1 MKTRFLKPV
10 LLAAAAS
17 LALAACATSTPYQPV
32 GTGGVR
38 GGYAEQRLENDRFRV
53 SFAGNS
59 VTSREQVEMSLLLRS
74 AELTKQNGFDW
85 FATVN
90 RATDRD
96 TRYQT
101 LGGVGPY
108 SDPFYGSRYGGY
120 WGPSWRFYGNGGWSP
135 WGSPW
140 GRGWG
145 PGFDDWDVRQIDR
158 YEASSEIVM
167 GRGAK
172 PAGDPNAF
180 DAGEVI
186 ANLGPRVTRAG
197 S

>member
-17 LALAACATSTPYQPV
+17 LALAACATSTPTNPSEPAARAAAMPSS
-32 GTGGVR
+32 GWR
-38 GGYAEQRLENDRFRV
+38 SDRYRV

-59 VTSREQVEMSLLLRS
+59 VTSREQVEMGLLLRS

-96 TRYQT
+96 TRYQN
-101 LGGVGPY
+101 LSGPY
-108 SDPFYGSRYGGY
+108 GDPFYTGRYGGY

-145 PGFDDWDVRQIDR
+145 PGFNDWDVRQIDR